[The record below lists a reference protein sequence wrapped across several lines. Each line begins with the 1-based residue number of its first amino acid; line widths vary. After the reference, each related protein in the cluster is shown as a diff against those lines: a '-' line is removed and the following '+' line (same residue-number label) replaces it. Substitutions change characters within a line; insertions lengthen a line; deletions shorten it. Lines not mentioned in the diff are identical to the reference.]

1 MRSAGL
7 LVGVWFDVL
16 TAQLAR
22 RANGV
27 RPRPEHPSRSTLPRR
42 RLHHR
47 GASPAAL
54 AGVAEEVA
62 HALDTG
68 FAAMEVR
75 DLDGSLRQVSRWGED
90 AGETVRHPLTYQ
102 GVVEGALLLPA
113 GGEQPDPGWRP
124 ALEEITADL
133 AVVAH
138 IWQTSRALQRAQLAI
153 ESERRRLR
161 RDLHDGLGPVLA
173 AVVLQIEAASAFAS
187 TDAATAMAK
196 LAELQRDARAAIEDV
211 RRMIRELDPH
221 ALGGQSLPAALRL
234 HAARFEQA
242 SGGRLRVRVQLPSE
256 LPALPRELEL
266 AIRQIAGEALTNVV
280 RHAQATEAVLSLD
293 VGDQVTLSV
302 VDDGVGLP
310 DQPREGVGLSSIR
323 ERVRELRGE
332 CWIARLRGGGTRVQ
346 ARLPGR
352 R

>member
-7 LVGVWFDVL
+7 LVNVWVGVL

-22 RANGV
+22 RSSRA
-27 RPRPEHPSRSTLPRR
+27 RPRPEHPARSTGPRC

-47 GASPAAL
+47 GASPEAL

-62 HALDTG
+62 HALGTG
-68 FAAMEVR
+68 FAAVEVR
-75 DLDGSLRQVSRWGED
+75 DLEGSLRQVSRWGEED
-90 AGETVRHPLTYQ
+90 GETVRHPLTYQ
-102 GVVEGALLLPA
+102 GEVEGELLLPA
-113 GGEQPDPGWRP
+113 SGEQPDQGWRLT
-124 ALEEITADL
+124 LEEITADL

-173 AVVLQIEAASAFAS
+173 AVVLQIEAACEFAS

-196 LAELQRDARAAIEDV
+196 LADLQRDARTAIEDV
-211 RRMIRELDPH
+211 RRMIRELDPQ
-221 ALGGQSLPAALRL
+221 APGGQSLPATLRL
-234 HAARFEQA
+234 QAARFEQA
-242 SGGRLRVRVQLPSE
+242 SGGRLRVRVQLPNE
-256 LPALPRELEL
+256 LPALPREQEL

-280 RHAQATEAVLSLD
+280 RHAKATEAVLRLD
-293 VGDQVTLSV
+293 VDDQVTLSV

-310 DQPREGVGLSSIR
+310 DRPQEGVGLPSIR
-323 ERVRELRGE
+323 ERVRELRGD
-332 CWIARLRGGGTRVQ
+332 CRISRRPGRGTQVQ
-346 ARLPGR
+346 AWLPSR